1 MSELILYTIE
11 DGRGQIKS
19 RTDRQTVW
27 LTALEMTEVFQT
39 TKQNIAKHLQAIFV
53 ERELSQ
59 DLVVNQRLT
68 TVADGKNYRVADF
81 RARPIWNALR
91 SILSNSL

>member
-68 TVADGKNYRVADF
+68 TVAD
-81 RARPIWNALR
+81 ARTTAWRTSGPAQYGTHCVPY
-91 SILSNSL
+91 